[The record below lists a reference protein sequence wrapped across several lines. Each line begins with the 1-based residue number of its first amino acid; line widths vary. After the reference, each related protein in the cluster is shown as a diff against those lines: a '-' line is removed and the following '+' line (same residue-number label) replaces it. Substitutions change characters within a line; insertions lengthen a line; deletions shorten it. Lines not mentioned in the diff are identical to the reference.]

1 MAPIPFLSTSYH
13 AIQRMSA
20 MGTAWYIALE
30 QKIPGFDEL
39 LVDGKS
45 LAHATDELDNIAR
58 RREVTPLMEFFGAGA
73 DEIMDLLSEDG
84 FEGMEGL
91 EPRWFAP
98 SDGLKT
104 TEALLNHIQADPTS
118 VPRADFVLED
128 LRNFEKVL
136 KRANTEGIRW
146 HLAIDI

>member
-1 MAPIPFLSTSYH
+1 
-13 AIQRMSA
+13 
-20 MGTAWYIALE
+20 MGAAWYIALE

-45 LAHATDELDNIAR
+45 LADASDELDNIAR
-58 RREVTPLMEFFGAGA
+58 RRAVTPLMEFFGAGA
-73 DEIMDLLSEDG
+73 DEIMDLLGEDG
-84 FEGMEGL
+84 IEGMEGL

-98 SDGLKT
+98 SDGLTT
-104 TEALLNHIQADPTS
+104 TEALMSHIQSDPTS

-136 KRANTEGIRW
+136 KRANAEGIRW
-146 HLAIDI
+146 HLAVDI